1 MTSDSSRRDASDEA
15 SGGTEGPSGGSAIG
29 SPLCSRPLGGA
40 RLCSLLL
47 GSDLG
52 GWHDPQVGGVVAAI
66 LTSEGSLVRTQ
77 LRPPKTPDEDASLGL
92 SGWLS
97 RSSDRRLTVA
107 VDVESWHQAARIV
120 SGWHAGRAGCS
131 CSLNRRGQLVVDP
144 YIGGALR
151 SALWLGH
158 ILRPWLHCI
167 CGRPSEHPPSSL
179 RGHGRMRSLL
189 GHVHEQDGYRLR
201 WPADP
206 QAWLS
211 DSRLLAAWVADRAGM
226 IVGHVALTR
235 PRAGAAASAW
245 ASALRVPAGD
255 LLCVS
260 LLFVAPQER
269 GSGTGD
275 RLLDR
280 TLEEARARGEHAA
293 LEVVSPNHD
302 AVAVPGARLA
312 DRLRELRLATGARA
326 VAALCPA

>member
-1 MTSDSSRRDASDEA
+1 VRWSLRVTGCSTSGRSFGRPGSARQRASDRVWRRHGRTHQVGA
-15 SGGTEGPSGGSAIG
+15 
-29 SPLCSRPLGGA
+29 RLGAHFARDA
-40 RLCSLLL
+40 RLCSPLLV
-47 GSDLG
+47 SDLG
-52 GWHDPQVGGVVAAI
+52 LWDEPQVGGVVVTI

-189 GHVHEQDGYRLR
+189 GHVH
-201 WPADP
+201 
-206 QAWLS
+206 
-211 DSRLLAAWVADRAGM
+211 SRTVIRCAGPR
-226 IVGHVALTR
+226 TR
-235 PRAGAAASAW
+235 R
-245 ASALRVPAGD
+245 
-255 LLCVS
+255 
-260 LLFVAPQER
+260 R
-269 GSGTGD
+269 GSQTAVCSQPGSPTGQ
-275 RLLDR
+275 
-280 TLEEARARGEHAA
+280 E
-293 LEVVSPNHD
+293 
-302 AVAVPGARLA
+302 
-312 DRLRELRLATGARA
+312 
-326 VAALCPA
+326 